1 MKKKLSLLLMAT
13 LLIFCLAACG
23 GKGDGGSGSGSGKSG
38 SSGSGSGSSSSSGK
52 EEATGKLEDGKWPA
66 FIYNKYGIDEIKT
79 SGKIVYTGFEEMREN
94 PDPKASYQYEVYYDG
109 VTRDDL
115 VAWTNSLFAK
125 GFHASADDKERI
137 EKSTWNDVKL
147 YMPGEKNPY
156 YLMLQFDFGNP
167 MTFEFYG
174 DPGEYPAY
182 TIKTEHDEEYDEYYS
197 WVEYNLTV
205 CLQPLKEAEAPT
217 GSIEAFGVKAEN
229 LAAPE
234 GVRAV
239 VVLDSDPEA
248 WTPRSTITFKF
259 YGDHLTTEED
269 VIACRDSII
278 DALEAGGCTFASALN
293 TEQKMTGQELKDNGI
308 GSYMIYKGGKEYLLM
323 VNPDSDCGHYG
334 DGYAVI
340 IQATQK

>member
-66 FIYNKYGIDEIKT
+66 FVYSKYGSDEIKT
-79 SGKIVYTGFEEMREN
+79 GGKIVYTGFEQMREN

-174 DPGEYPAY
+174 DPDEYPAY
-182 TIKTEHDEEYDEYYS
+182 TIK
-197 WVEYNLTV
+197 
-205 CLQPLKEAEAPT
+205 
-217 GSIEAFGVKAEN
+217 
-229 LAAPE
+229 
-234 GVRAV
+234 
-239 VVLDSDPEA
+239 
-248 WTPRSTITFKF
+248 
-259 YGDHLTTEED
+259 
-269 VIACRDSII
+269 
-278 DALEAGGCTFASALN
+278 
-293 TEQKMTGQELKDNGI
+293 
-308 GSYMIYKGGKEYLLM
+308 
-323 VNPDSDCGHYG
+323 
-334 DGYAVI
+334 
-340 IQATQK
+340 